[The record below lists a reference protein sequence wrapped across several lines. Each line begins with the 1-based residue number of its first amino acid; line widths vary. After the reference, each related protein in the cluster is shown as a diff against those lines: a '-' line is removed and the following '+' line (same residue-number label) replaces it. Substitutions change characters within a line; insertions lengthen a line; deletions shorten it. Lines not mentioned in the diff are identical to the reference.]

1 MQRQNLEKVKYF
13 ETSQDWSQSNGPYF
27 PLSTVFN
34 ANAQQPFFQ
43 KSVNLLAKCI
53 DSNNLSDYLDFTD
66 LDESSATSDDWLCND
81 IALENSSQ
89 SFLEDCCSI
98 DLPISVTDEH
108 KLSLAEN
115 EIKNEHCN
123 PRGFCYF
130 CPDYLE
136 KYPNEKSVSSSLPN
150 IEIENNSCSV
160 DQNRHANEKNFKSN
174 LPCLL
179 PGLSLGSK
187 PFWTQKNF
195 EKHFS
200 SQDIPPIFEN
210 HSKSLSPA
218 QQVPKSKP
226 FSKISPK
233 IVPKNGTYSN
243 HETQQRLNTSD
254 ISICAQDGC
263 HNSDYVDILMNTSYS
278 ESVNSEIRKIHEDF
292 NMASQFFS
300 SNNETS
306 KLHSEH
312 QLLQDA
318 VGDEELCKP
327 RKERTAFSK
336 HQVQELEEEFAQ
348 HNYLTRLRRYE
359 IAVSLDLTERQVKV
373 WFQNRRMKWKRTKGT
388 HMKSKEKV
396 LKGVNEIP
404 TTL

>member
-1 MQRQNLEKVKYF
+1 MQRHNLEKVKYF
-13 ETSQDWSQSNGPYF
+13 ENSQDWTQSNSSYLPF
-27 PLSTVFN
+27 TTVFN
-34 ANAQQPFFQ
+34 ANAQQPFIQ

-66 LDESSATSDDWLCND
+66 LDESSAASDDWLCND

-98 DLPISVTDEH
+98 DLPVSVTDEH

-123 PRGFCYF
+123 SKGFCYF
-130 CPDYLE
+130 CPDNLE
-136 KYPNEKSVSSSLPN
+136 KYSNEKSVSSSLPN
-150 IEIENNSCSV
+150 IQIENNSCSV
-160 DQNRHANEKNFKSN
+160 DQNRLINENSFISN

-179 PGLSLGSK
+179 PGISLGST

-200 SQDIPPIFEN
+200 SQDCSPVLEN
-210 HSKSLSPA
+210 HTKSFSQA
-218 QQVPKSKP
+218 QQVPRPKS

-233 IVPKNGTYSN
+233 TVSKNGTYSN
-243 HETQQRLNTSD
+243 HEAHQRLNISD
-254 ISICAQDGC
+254 TSICAQDGC
-263 HNSDYVDILMNTSYS
+263 HNSDYADILMNTQCP
-278 ESVNSEIRKIHEDF
+278 EGVNSEIRKLHEDF

-300 SNNETS
+300 SGDETS
-306 KLHSEH
+306 QLHSENR
-312 QLLQDA
+312 LLQGA
-318 VGDEELCKP
+318 GGDEELCKP

-336 HQVQELEEEFAQ
+336 NQVQELEEEFAQ

-359 IAVSLDLTERQVKV
+359 IAVALDLTERQVKV

-388 HMKSKEKV
+388 HMKSKEKL

-404 TTL
+404 TSL